1 MIKQVSKKQAQKNRA
16 IAKIKSKLSPFCF
29 ICGKHGTDLMHL
41 LPKSTFP
48 EHYTNPLN
56 LVMGCRR
63 CHNLYDND
71 LLFRQQQTEIFNRI
85 CEFDEIGAV
94 RYFKL

>member
-1 MIKQVSKKQAQKNRA
+1 MTKQVSKKQAQKNRA

-29 ICGKHGTDLMHL
+29 
-41 LPKSTFP
+41 S
-48 EHYTNPLN
+48 
-56 LVMGCRR
+56 

>member
-1 MIKQVSKKQAQKNRA
+1 MIRKVSKKQAQINRA
-16 IAKIKSKLSPFCF
+16 VAKIKSGLPPFCF
-29 ICGKHGTDLMHL
+29 ICGKRGTDLMHL

-56 LVMGCRR
+56 LVMGCRC